1 MCQTILNTLIAQH
14 GIFFHRWEYN
24 RAVFVV
30 EQGSPKGTSRCGQE
44 FVNPLLVFTGKEY
57 EAMTDKEIKQKIK
70 ESIC

>member
-1 MCQTILNTLIAQH
+1 M
-14 GIFFHRWEYN
+14 
-24 RAVFVV
+24 

-70 ESIC
+70 ESIG